1 MIGEVAKAPEAE
13 RETVLIVEDDLG
25 IATLERRCLGR
36 HGYGVVCATNAEEAL
51 DYIHRDGAYV
61 SRSPAGS
68 LIVLLDINMPRVD
81 GVEVLRR
88 LKADEKTKQIP
99 VMMLTTTDDPREV
112 ERCYELGCSVYVTK
126 PVEYEQFCEAVKL
139 LGLFLQ
145 FVEVPQRGDGDD

>member
-1 MIGEVAKAPEAE
+1 MNAQPLVILMAEDDPGHASLVRRNLRRAGVVNEVVRVEDGQEAVDYICREGEYAE
-13 RETVLIVEDDLG
+13 RNPV
-25 IATLERRCLGR
+25 
-36 HGYGVVCATNAEEAL
+36 
-51 DYIHRDGAYV
+51 
-61 SRSPAGS
+61 GS

-88 LKADEKTKQIP
+88 LKADEKTKRIP

-126 PVEYEQFCEAVKL
+126 PVEYEQFREAVRQ

-145 FVEVPQRGDGDD
+145 FVEVPQQGNEA

>member
-1 MIGEVAKAPEAE
+1 MNAQPLVILMAEDDPGHASLVHRNLRRAGVVNEVV
-13 RETVLIVEDDLG
+13 RVEDG
-25 IATLERRCLGR
+25 Q
-36 HGYGVVCATNAEEAL
+36 EAL
-51 DYIHRDGAYV
+51 DCIRSEGAYAG
-61 SRSPAGS
+61 RNPAGS

-126 PVEYEQFCEAVKL
+126 PVEYEQFREAVRQ
-139 LGLFLQ
+139 LGMFLQ
-145 FVEVPQRGDGDD
+145 FVEVPQQRTGDE